1 MISKTTFHGESD
13 TMDIKEFYDYCK
25 EIADFVSAAALVEWD
40 MRTKMPPKAAS
51 DRSEVAGKLARTAF
65 EMSTSPRMATFV
77 EYFNRPSVSG
87 QLSEVDRRNVEL
99 ETKQYRKI
107 SAIPAEKYEKFRV
120 VCSKGEY
127 AWQEA
132 KAKSSFAMFRPYL
145 EEIVAYQREFVE
157 YYGYEK
163 NKYDALLDDYE
174 PTMTTEEVKAIID
187 GLKSELVPFIRQ
199 LREQGERPDTS
210 FLEGTFDKA
219 SQEQLSL
226 DVLKA
231 MTYDFDAGRIDETAH
246 PFTMPIGF
254 GDVRVTTHYYEN
266 DFAFAFFSTMHE
278 GGHALYEQGV
288 SEEYRWMPI
297 HKGASMG
304 IHESQSRTW
313 ENLVGR
319 SEAFWKYYY
328 PRLQSRFAQFE
339 GVPVED
345 FYKAINVA
353 EPSLIRTE
361 ADEVTY
367 NLHVMLRFEIE
378 EALINGK
385 VQVADLPDLWN
396 AKMKE
401 YLGIEPPDDAHGILQ
416 DVHWAG
422 GMFGYFPSYMLG
434 NLYAAQFFAT
444 AREEIPDLDGQ
455 IAAGHLDVLRE
466 WQRSKIHQYGA
477 LYDPKDLVVRVT
489 GKPLDYHYF
498 MREVKD
504 KYSRI
509 YGIVPSE
516 AK

>member
-1 MISKTTFHGESD
+1 
-13 TMDIKEFYDYCK
+13 
-25 EIADFVSAAALVEWD
+25 
-40 MRTKMPPKAAS
+40 
-51 DRSEVAGKLARTAF
+51 
-65 EMSTSPRMATFV
+65 MATFV

-246 PFTMPIGF
+246 PFTMPIG
-254 GDVRVTTHYYEN
+254 
-266 DFAFAFFSTMHE
+266 
-278 GGHALYEQGV
+278 
-288 SEEYRWMPI
+288 
-297 HKGASMG
+297 
-304 IHESQSRTW
+304 
-313 ENLVGR
+313 
-319 SEAFWKYYY
+319 
-328 PRLQSRFAQFE
+328 
-339 GVPVED
+339 
-345 FYKAINVA
+345 
-353 EPSLIRTE
+353 
-361 ADEVTY
+361 
-367 NLHVMLRFEIE
+367 
-378 EALINGK
+378 
-385 VQVADLPDLWN
+385 
-396 AKMKE
+396 
-401 YLGIEPPDDAHGILQ
+401 
-416 DVHWAG
+416 
-422 GMFGYFPSYMLG
+422 
-434 NLYAAQFFAT
+434 
-444 AREEIPDLDGQ
+444 
-455 IAAGHLDVLRE
+455 
-466 WQRSKIHQYGA
+466 
-477 LYDPKDLVVRVT
+477 
-489 GKPLDYHYF
+489 
-498 MREVKD
+498 
-504 KYSRI
+504 
-509 YGIVPSE
+509 
-516 AK
+516 